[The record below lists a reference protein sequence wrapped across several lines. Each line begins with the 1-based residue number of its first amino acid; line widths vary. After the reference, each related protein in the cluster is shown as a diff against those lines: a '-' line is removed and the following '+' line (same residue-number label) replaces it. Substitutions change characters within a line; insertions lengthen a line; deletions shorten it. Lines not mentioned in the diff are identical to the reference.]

1 MDFPNMARTVLAH
14 LNSMAV
20 YKEGKYEVH
29 MLWQEE
35 KRSFP
40 NNFSVA
46 LKRFN
51 TLKQRL
57 ERDPDLRKKYE
68 DTVNTYIE
76 KSYTKKLSRK
86 QACATSEKT

>member
-29 MLWQEE
+29 MLWQEG
-35 KRSFP
+35 KSSFP
-40 NNFSVA
+40 NNFNVA

-76 KSYTKKLSRK
+76 KSYTKKLSRE

>member
-1 MDFPNMARTVLAH
+1 
-14 LNSMAV
+14 
-20 YKEGKYEVH
+20 

-51 TLKQRL
+51 TRKQRL